1 MSSSNSTPPK
11 PERLTAK
18 LPVAVIERARNAVYW
33 SPGLT
38 LAGLTEKALT
48 AYIDALEAERGEAF
62 PPRQGELKL
71 GRPIKLKL

>member
-1 MSSSNSTPPK
+1 MSSSDSTPLK
-11 PERLTAK
+11 RERFTVK
-18 LPVAVIERARNAVYW
+18 LPVEVIECARNAVYW
-33 SPGLT
+33 SPDLT

-71 GRPIKLKL
+71 GRPIKL